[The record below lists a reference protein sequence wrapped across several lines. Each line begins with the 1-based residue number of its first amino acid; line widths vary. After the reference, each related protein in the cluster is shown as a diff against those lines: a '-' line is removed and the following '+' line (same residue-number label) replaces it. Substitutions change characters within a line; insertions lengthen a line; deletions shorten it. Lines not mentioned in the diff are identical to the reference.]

1 MEKEYG
7 REQMKRFLEFEL
19 DNYLRGRGGEIIG
32 EQPLYLVENQ
42 PYIHYRKGSVVMYA
56 LQDYIGE
63 EKVNEALA
71 EFIGNYA
78 FKGAPYPTSKDL
90 IKLLREKAQPE
101 HQSMITDLFEKIVIF
116 DLSVTEAN
124 VEAIAAAEYEV
135 SIDVQALKFEA
146 DDNGQETE
154 VSLGESWIDIGV
166 FGEKQGLHETPQLIY
181 LEKHRVDQSTMTFKI
196 RVAEKPFSVGIDP
209 LNKLIDRKPED
220 NVKTL

>member
-1 MEKEYG
+1 MVMEKEYG

-42 PYIHYRKGSVVMYA
+42 PDIHYRKGGVVMYA

-63 EKVNEALA
+63 GKVNEALA
-71 EFIGNYA
+71 EFIDTYA

-90 IKLLREKAQPE
+90 VKLLRQKAQPE
-101 HQSMITDLFEKIVIF
+101 H
-116 DLSVTEAN
+116 
-124 VEAIAAAEYEV
+124 
-135 SIDVQALKFEA
+135 
-146 DDNGQETE
+146 
-154 VSLGESWIDIGV
+154 
-166 FGEKQGLHETPQLIY
+166 
-181 LEKHRVDQSTMTFKI
+181 QSTMTFKI